1 MPPYDDPLGEIRFLC
16 GKHDSA
22 IESLCRQHA
31 EMNKKLDVLISRSER
46 WEGGKGALI
55 LAGSLGGGIAVAL
68 GKLWSLLKGL

>member
-1 MPPYDDPLGEIRFLC
+1 MAPTDDPLGEIRFLC

-22 IESLCRQHA
+22 IHTLCEQHR
-31 EMNKKLDVLISRSER
+31 EMHRKIDVLISRSER